1 MVSTIKNLFLVNA
14 INKLIYSYLV
24 KYPTPININYLWNF
38 GFMSAIFLIIQIL
51 SGLFLTF
58 FFTPHV
64 DLAFFSIEH
73 IMRDVNYGWLI
84 RYVHANGASFFFFLV
99 YIHILK
105 GIYYGSYY
113 FPRTLV
119 WFTGSIIYILMMG
132 TAFLGHVLPW
142 GQMSYWAATVITN
155 FVTVIPVVGK
165 DIVYWIW
172 GGYSIN
178 NATLNRF
185 FSLHYLLPFVIAVLS
200 IYHIYQLHKSG
211 SSNEL
216 GIKSHYLNKISFYPY
231 FITKDFFGLF
241 IILFFFFIFV
251 FFYPEAFNH
260 SDNYIKANPL
270 VTPAH
275 IVPEWYF
282 LPLYG
287 ILRSILNKTYGIIIM
302 FVSLLVLFLLP
313 FIDKSIIK
321 NKTFKPFSR
330 FLFWFFAFNF
340 LFLGYLG
347 SQTPV
352 YPYIELGLTCSHF
365 HLFYFFL
372 FIPISV
378 FFETFFFFGFFST
391 GNTVNNNSNSLF
403 ENNRDYKKNMRRR
416 FFIYYVLLFF
426 LIFFCLYYIKHAAE
440 MQYIAEIA
448 ERIIFYKYEMGV
460 REIKEKEVFIL
471 FFENELADFEK
482 LKEDLI
488 NILEIEKYLTIK
500 GFFSFI
506 YYTAITKTVSFL
518 GLLLGLVLSL
528 SYIAE
533 EDEKDNIRRKN
544 RITR

>member
-1 MVSTIKNLFLVNA
+1 MKYLNNVLFVNFVSKAV
-14 INKLIYSYLV
+14 YSYLI
-24 KYPTPININYLWNF
+24 KYPTPMNINYLWNF
-38 GFMSAIFLIIQIL
+38 GFMSAIFLVIQIV

-64 DLAFFSIEH
+64 DLAFLSVEH

-84 RYVHANGASFFFFLV
+84 RYIHANGASFSSSLV
-99 YIHILK
+99 YVHILK

-119 WFTGSIIYILMMG
+119 WFTGCIIYILMMG
-132 TAFLGHVLPW
+132 TAFLGYVLPW

-185 FSLHYLLPFVIAVLS
+185 FSLHYLLPFVIALLS
-200 IYHIYQLHKSG
+200 VYHIYQLHKSG

-216 GIKSHYLNKISFYPY
+216 GVRSHYLNKISFYPY
-231 FITKDFFGLF
+231 FLVKDFFGLF
-241 IILFFFFIFV
+241 IVLFLFSIFV
-251 FFYPEAFNH
+251 FFFPEAFNH

-313 FIDKSIIK
+313 FIDKSLIK
-321 NKTFKPFSR
+321 NKTFKPFNRS
-330 FLFWFFAFNF
+330 LFWFFSLNF

-347 SQTPV
+347 SQAPV
-352 YPYIELGLTCSHF
+352 FPYIELGVICSHF
-365 HLFYFFL
+365 HLLYFFL
-372 FIPISV
+372 LIPLSV
-378 FFETFFFFGFFST
+378 FFESSFFNYFFPSNVSNGSNVSSHKNPSASDKFFDVINPISEILLIITIMYSFYFYDLMTAVRENAEFITST
-391 GNTVNNNSNSLF
+391 LY
-403 ENNRDYKKNMRRR
+403 DYDS
-416 FFIYYVLLFF
+416 
-426 LIFFCLYYIKHAAE
+426 
-440 MQYIAEIA
+440 AEI
-448 ERIIFYKYEMGV
+448 
-460 REIKEKEVFIL
+460 EIGFRDLKVYTL
-471 FFENELADFEK
+471 MNHFFEEVGIEANYYAW
-482 LKEDLI
+482 
-488 NILEIEKYLTIK
+488 ILHYLQTEYLRYIPVV
-500 GFFSFI
+500 I
-506 YYTAITKTVSFL
+506 VYV
-518 GLLLGLVLSL
+518 VLFVL
-528 SYIAE
+528 P
-533 EDEKDNIRRKN
+533 
-544 RITR
+544 